1 MKILLSSFIFSLS
14 AFGQGLPLIR
24 NFTAAEYDGHNRNF
38 DIEIDQ
44 DGTIFVANF
53 EGLLY
58 YDQAQWRI
66 VRAPDFNRVT
76 SIWRDSTNTVCV
88 GGYQFKASVKDEYT
102 EFTINFQRSRV

>member
-1 MKILLSSFIFSLS
+1 MAVKRNTFS
-14 AFGQGLPLIR
+14 
-24 NFTAAEYDGHNRNF
+24 
-38 DIEIDQ
+38 Q